1 MVMNDQKYP
10 KEGYRFEFY
19 ENQYDITAVIDNN
32 IRFSSV
38 IGGKIHNISV
48 QEFLSKIESQE
59 LKYIETPYYPLLDK
73 DNYALVNRKKRYL
86 EATLLLKNRFSNHA
100 VQQVIDDIAIN
111 INDPKPP
118 CSRTVIRWMK
128 KFNKEESF
136 LNEFKPNKGNCSLRF
151 SPEVENFI
159 FHGINEYFLKP
170 REMRSAKDVVAYIEN
185 ESLNKSLYGPLPTLR
200 TIQRRIQKLDPY
212 QVYRHKKGVRTANQH
227 FQAAGKQLNSPFI
240 MNKVEIDSHI
250 LDVIVLDD
258 NTMEQI
264 GRPILTCA
272 IDVFSRCIVGWDLS
286 VLPPNI
292 DNTINLL
299 KDMFT
304 RPKKNLPGGIPS
316 YIIPDNGVEFKN
328 NTLSHICEN
337 RKITILP
344 SQKYNP
350 NNKPHIE
357 RFFRTLTLSFSQKLR
372 GTTFSNPTSRG
383 EYNSKNNANLT
394 FSDLKALLHEWIEC
408 IYHQSQHNGIDN
420 RIPIVFWKESVK
432 HTPVLSMSED
442 EVNILLR
449 MPMERTVNN
458 GRIQFNYLTYY
469 SHVLVKDNLNKKKV
483 IILIDRTN
491 LARIYVRDPNDKNNL
506 IIADSTNPLYTENLS
521 LYEHTCTQEEKKCIS
536 RRDLQALG
544 ERADVLARWNLLVKI
559 QESYAANK
567 KLKKLKL
574 DTPSKI
580 KSLVNNFSNS
590 VVAHNEV
597 NCSSTAHQ
605 ESEIIDEYISLS
617 TLHHNEPINTTPKL
631 DDDEESTYES
641 MSI

>member
-1 MVMNDQKYP
+1 MNDQKYP
-10 KEGYRFEFY
+10 KEGYRFELY
-19 ENQYDITAVIDNN
+19 GNQYDITAVIGNN

-86 EATLLLKNRFSNHA
+86 EATLLLKNRFSNHV
-100 VQQVIDDIAIN
+100 VQQVIEDIAIT

-128 KFNKEESF
+128 KFNKEETF
-136 LNEFKPNKGNCSLRF
+136 LNDFKPNKGNCSLRF
-151 SPEVENFI
+151 SPEVENLI
-159 FHGINEYFLKP
+159 VHGINEYFLKP

-185 ESLNKSLYGPLPTLR
+185 ESLNKSIYGPLPTLR

-357 RFFRTLTLSFSQKLR
+357 RFFRTLTLSFSQKLK

-420 RIPIVFWKESVK
+420 RIPIVFWKESEK
-432 HTPVLSMSED
+432 HTPLTSMSED

-449 MPMERTVNN
+449 IPMERTVNN
-458 GRIQFNYLTYY
+458 GRIQFNSLTYY
-469 SHVLVKDNLNKKKV
+469 SHVLVKDKLNKKKV

-491 LARIYVRDPNDKNNL
+491 LAKIYVRDPNDKNNF

-521 LYEHTCTQEEKKCIS
+521 LYEHISTQEEKKS
-536 RRDLQALG
+536 LSKKDLKDLG
-544 ERADVLARWNLLVKI
+544 EKADVLARWNLLVKI

-580 KSLVNNFSNS
+580 RNLLNNFSNS
-590 VVAHNEV
+590 VAAHNEV
-597 NCSSTAHQ
+597 NCSSTVHQ
-605 ESEIIDEYISLS
+605 ENEITDEYISVS
-617 TLHHNEPINTTPKL
+617 TLLHNEPINTPPKL
-631 DDDEESTYES
+631 NDEDSTYES

>member
-1 MVMNDQKYP
+1 MENQKYP
-10 KEGYRFEFY
+10 KEGYRFELY
-19 ENQYDITAVIDNN
+19 ENQYDITAIIGNN

-38 IGGKIHNISV
+38 VGGKIHNISV
-48 QEFLSKIESQE
+48 QEFLSKIESQGI
-59 LKYIETPYYPLLDK
+59 KYIETPHYPLLDK

-86 EATLLLKNRFSNHA
+86 EATLLLKNKFSNHA
-100 VQQVIDDIAIN
+100 VQLVIKDIATT

-128 KFNKEESF
+128 KFSKDESF
-136 LNEFKPNKGNCSLRF
+136 LNDFKPNSGNCSLRF
-151 SPEVENFI
+151 SPEVENLI
-159 FHGINEYFLKP
+159 THGINEYFLKP
-170 REMRSAKDVVAYIEN
+170 REKRSAKDVIAYIEN
-185 ESLNKSLYGPLPTLR
+185 EALNMRLYDHLPTLR
-200 TIQRRIQKLDPY
+200 TLQRRILALDPY

-227 FQAAGKQLNSPFI
+227 FQAAGKKLNSPFL
-240 MNKVEIDSHI
+240 MNKVEIDSHL

-258 NTMEQI
+258 NTLEPI

-328 NTLSHICEN
+328 NILSHICEN
-337 RKITILP
+337 RKITVLP

-357 RFFRTLTLSFSQKLR
+357 RFFRTLTFSFSQKLK

-394 FSDLKALLHEWIEC
+394 LSDLKALLHEWIES
-408 IYHQSQHNGIDN
+408 IYHQSPHSGIDN
-420 RIPIVFWKESVK
+420 RVPTIFWKESVK

-449 MPMERTVNN
+449 IPMERTVNN
-458 GRIQFNYLTYY
+458 GRIQVNYLTYY
-469 SHVLVKDNLNKKKV
+469 SHCLVRDNLNKKKV
-483 IILIDRTN
+483 TILIDRTN
-491 LARIYVRDPNDKNNL
+491 LAKIYVRDPDDKNSF
-506 IIADSTNPLYTENLS
+506 IPADSTNPSYTENLS
-521 LYEHTCTQEEKKCIS
+521 LYEHVSIQEEKKNIS
-536 RRDLQALG
+536 RKDLQALG
-544 ERADVLARWNLLVKI
+544 DKADILARWNLLVRI

-580 KSLVNNFSNS
+580 KNLINHFSNS
-590 VVAHNEV
+590 VVTYNQV
-597 NCSSTAHQ
+597 NGSSTTHQ
-605 ESEIIDEYISLS
+605 ESEIVDEYITLS
-617 TLHHNEPINTTPKL
+617 TLNHNEPTTNAPPKS
-631 DDDEESTYES
+631 DDDEDSTYES